1 MLKFIKKIVSPILVI
16 SFLTTS
22 FIASPA
28 SADVEKEL
36 TSKAKPNSSFSTL
49 VDNIVQGKTELRIN
63 TLKETNVTKDEA
75 LKQYAKAFDI
85 VEKYIAEKNIKI
97 NQDLDNIEYQRFIK
111 SLGVSLDDFS
121 ESDRQEIVKLVKF
134 VDLYE
139 NAEKNKI
146 INNLKSK
153 LYAKSINE
161 KDLAELLELV
171 PVSLSEASTVEAP
184 TTVEASVYQEKGGH
198 KTVKICKWIQFS

>member
-1 MLKFIKKIVSPILVI
+1 MLVRYLLFL
-16 SFLTTS
+16 FLTTS

-85 VEKYIAEKNIKI
+85 VEKYIAEKK
-97 NQDLDNIEYQRFIK
+97 Y
-111 SLGVSLDDFS
+111 
-121 ESDRQEIVKLVKF
+121 
-134 VDLYE
+134 
-139 NAEKNKI
+139 
-146 INNLKSK
+146 
-153 LYAKSINE
+153 
-161 KDLAELLELV
+161 
-171 PVSLSEASTVEAP
+171 
-184 TTVEASVYQEKGGH
+184 
-198 KTVKICKWIQFS
+198 